1 MFKYSIIS
9 LLLRMRLE
17 NNRLILSFLDQTIH
31 ASDFGFRVVEYDFAD
46 LTFFNRNQNI
56 DFSKLNF
63 CNVQFEVDFF
73 EKSIDLISIDFNFT
87 EQQKADLKKM
97 FLTL

>member
-1 MFKYSIIS
+1 MLKYSIIS

-17 NNRLILSFLDQTIH
+17 NDRLILGFLDQSVH
-31 ASDFGFRVVEYDFAD
+31 ESDFGFRFVEYDFAD

-63 CNVQFEVDFF
+63 CNVEFEIDLF